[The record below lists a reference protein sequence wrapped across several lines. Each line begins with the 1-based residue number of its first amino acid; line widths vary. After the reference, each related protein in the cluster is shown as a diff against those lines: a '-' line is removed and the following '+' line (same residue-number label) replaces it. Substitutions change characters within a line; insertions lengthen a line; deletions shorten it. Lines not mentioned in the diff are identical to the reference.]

1 MQHPPDE
8 PVRQEDRILEKNTE
22 RPFAVITGAS
32 SGIGFELAREFHQ
45 HGFDLLLAAED
56 PGIFDAERSFNGNDA
71 FIKGIQVD
79 LASFEG
85 VEALMQVIEEL
96 GRPVDAV
103 AINAGVGVSGAFSDT
118 ELRAEIN
125 LIHLNVVS
133 AVHLAKRLIPRM
145 KARGHGRIL
154 FTSSLAA
161 TSPGPYLA
169 VYAAS
174 KAFLQS
180 FAEAI
185 RYELKGSGVTVT
197 SLLPGA
203 TETAF
208 FARAGMEHT
217 KVGSERKDDPRDVAR
232 AGFEALMAG
241 RDSVIAGAFKNK
253 VQGTLARLLPEPLG
267 AGLQAQY
274 NRPGS
279 AASGLTRA
287 NFFHFQGSKPMHHNV
302 SNTERLA
309 SIALGSTALFRSLF
323 GRKRGAFSRV
333 TQGVGGVGLLYRGLT
348 GYCPVYQKMG
358 KDTLHDLPR
367 GLPLNFEK
375 SIVINKSLD
384 EVRSIL
390 GENDPVWQNSD
401 STLFPI
407 RAGDQLWDLRL
418 KESHDGKRT
427 FLYASPSN
435 QDSSEF
441 KGGRLRIAG
450 MKQALDGELRR
461 LKALLETGEV
471 PTIEGQPHG
480 RRSAVGQAVETITE
494 TVQEKMHKDVP
505 NLTPAVE
512 ATL

>member
-1 MQHPPDE
+1 MHHPPDD
-8 PVRQEDRILEKNTE
+8 PVRQEDRILEKNTQ

-56 PGIFDAERSFNGNDA
+56 PGIFDTERSFNGNDA

-85 VEALMQVIEEL
+85 VETLMQVIEEL

-217 KVGSERKDDPRDVAR
+217 KVGSEKKDDPRDVAR

-241 RDSVIAGAFKNK
+241 RD
-253 VQGTLARLLPEPLG
+253 
-267 AGLQAQY
+267 
-274 NRPGS
+274 
-279 AASGLTRA
+279 SGLTRA

-309 SIALGSTALFRSLF
+309 SIALGSTALFRSVF
-323 GRKRGAFSRV
+323 GRKRGAVSRV
-333 TQGVGGVGLLYRGLT
+333 TEGVGGVGLLYRGLT
-348 GYCPVYQKMG
+348 GYCPVYEKIG
-358 KDTLHDLPR
+358 KDTLHDSPRALPQ
-367 GLPLNFEK
+367 NFEK

-435 QDSSEF
+435 QASSEF
-441 KGGRLRIAG
+441 KGGRLGIVG

>member
-1 MQHPPDE
+1 M
-8 PVRQEDRILEKNTE
+8 EKNTQ

-85 VEALMQVIEEL
+85 VETLMQVIEEL

-103 AINAGVGVSGAFSDT
+103 AINAGVGVSGAFGDT

-161 TSPGPYLA
+161 TTPGPYLA
-169 VYAAS
+169 VYGAS

-217 KVGSERKDDPRDVAR
+217 KVGSEKKDDPRDLAR

-241 RDSVIAGAFKNK
+241 RH
-253 VQGTLARLLPEPLG
+253 
-267 AGLQAQY
+267 
-274 NRPGS
+274 
-279 AASGLTRA
+279 SGLTRA
-287 NFFHFQGSKPMHHNV
+287 NFFHFRGSKPMHHNV

-309 SIALGSTALFRSLF
+309 SIALGSTALFKSLF

-333 TQGVGGVGLLYRGLT
+333 TAGVGGVGLLYRGLT
-348 GYCPVYQKMG
+348 GYCPVYEKMG
-358 KDTLHDLPR
+358 KDTLHDSPRRLPQ
-367 GLPLNFEK
+367 NFEK

-480 RRSAVGQAVETITE
+480 RRSAVGQAVETIAE

>member
-1 MQHPPDE
+1 MHHSADDQ
-8 PVRQEDRILEKNTE
+8 VWQEGRILEKNTQK
-22 RPFAVITGAS
+22 PLAVITGAS
-32 SGIGFELAREFHQ
+32 SGIGYELAREFHQ

-56 PGIFDAERSFNGNDA
+56 PGIFAAERSFDHSDA
-71 FIKGIQVD
+71 FVKGIQVD

-85 VEALMQVIEEL
+85 VETLIQVIEDL
-96 GRPVDAV
+96 GRPLDAV
-103 AINAGVGVSGAFSDT
+103 AINAGVGVSGAFSETD
-118 ELRAEIN
+118 LRAEIN

-133 AVHLAKRLIPRM
+133 AVHFAKRIIQIM
-145 KARGHGRIL
+145 KARGEGRIL
-154 FTSSLAA
+154 FTSSIAA

-185 RYELKGSGVTVT
+185 RYELKDTGVTVT

-203 TETAF
+203 TDTAF
-208 FARAGMEHT
+208 FTRAGMEDT
-217 KVGSERKDDPRDVAR
+217 KVGAEEKDDPREVAR

-241 RDSVIAGAFKNK
+241 KDSVIAGAFKNK
-253 VQGTLARLLPEPLG
+253 VQGTLARLLPEPMG

-274 NRPGS
+274 NKPGS
-279 AASGLTRA
+279 AQNQLTRA
-287 NFFHFQGSKPMHHNV
+287 NFFNLSWSKPMLHNV

-309 SIALGSTALFRSLF
+309 SIALGSTALYRSLF
-323 GRKRGAFSRV
+323 GKRRGTFSRL
-333 TQGVGGVGLLYRGLT
+333 TQGVSGFGLLYRGLT
-348 GYCPVYQKMG
+348 GHCPVYEKMG
-358 KDTLHDLPR
+358 KDTLHSAPR
-367 GLPLNFEK
+367 HLPLNFEK

-407 RAGDQLWDLRL
+407 SAGGQLWDLRL

-427 FLYASPSN
+427 FLYASPSS
-435 QDSSEF
+435 QESSEF
-441 KGGRLRIAG
+441 KGGRLRMAG
-450 MKQALDGELRR
+450 MKQALDIELRR

-471 PTIEGQPHG
+471 PTIDGQPHG
-480 RRSAVGQAVETITE
+480 RRSAVGEAVESITE

-512 ATL
+512 ASL